1 MATLTILP
9 YEEMKFITSSFYE
22 NFKMALDTIRGNKL
36 RSFLTIVG
44 VVVGVITVMLI
55 SSIISGVNVAVEKE
69 VESFGTRSI
78 FLYKMGIGLHTSAP
92 TREERMR
99 KPLTMGDAAAIGSL
113 KNIEVAVPF
122 LDISNNFFGQK
133 INVTGKN
140 GKTSTSVKLIGTI
153 PDIEKTT
160 TQVLLDGRW
169 FSQSENEAKANVCL
183 IGDSVKEA
191 YFPYESPLGQ
201 TIEVS
206 GQEFRIVGLL
216 QKREQL
222 FGGGGGNN
230 DQSNVIYMPM
240 GAALKLKPNAQ
251 ELFILAVARE
261 GQLDKAKDD
270 VQDLL
275 RIRRN
280 VKFGDENN
288 FAMETAASLI
298 DQFKAITGGVFLAM
312 VVISSVGLLIGGIG
326 VMNIMLVSVTERT
339 REIGIRKAIGA
350 KQRDILL
357 QFLIEAATLTGF
369 GGIVG
374 LLIGWFLTF
383 IVRMIMPSYVPLWAP
398 IAGFGASV
406 GIGIIFGLFPA
417 WKAAR
422 LDPIEALRYE

>member
-1 MATLTILP
+1 
-9 YEEMKFITSSFYE
+9 MKFLTSSFYE
-22 NFKMALDTIRGNKL
+22 NFKMAIDTLRGNKL

-44 VVVGVITVMLI
+44 VVIGVITVMLI
-55 SSIISGVNVAVEKE
+55 SSIISGINVAVEKQ

-78 FLYKMGIGLHTSAP
+78 FLYKMDIGIRTSAP
-92 TREERMR
+92 SREERMR
-99 KPLTMGDAAAIGSL
+99 KPLTMDDAAAINNLSS
-113 KNIEVAVPF
+113 IETAVPF

-140 GKTSTSVKLIGTI
+140 GKTSSSVQMNGTL
-153 PDIEKTT
+153 PQIEKTT
-160 TQVLLDGRW
+160 SETLMEGRW
-169 FSQSENEAKANVCL
+169 FSQSESDEKANVCL
-183 IGDSVKEA
+183 IGSTVKES
-191 YFPYESPLGQ
+191 YFPYDNPIGQ
-201 TIEVS
+201 TIEV
-206 GQEFRIVGLL
+206 GGTEFRIIGVL

-230 DQSNVIYMPM
+230 DQSNSIYMPM
-240 GAALKLKPNAQ
+240 GAALKLKPNADD
-251 ELFILAVARE
+251 LFILAVARE
-261 GQLDKAKDD
+261 GQLEKAKDD

-280 VKFGDENN
+280 VKFGEKNN

-298 DQFKAITGGVFLAM
+298 EQFSAITSGVFLAM
-312 VVISSVGLLIGGIG
+312 IIISSIGLMIGGLG

-350 KQRDILL
+350 RQTDILL

-369 GGIVG
+369 GGLVG
-374 LLIGWFLTF
+374 LGLGWLLSLL
-383 IVRMIMPSYVPLWAP
+383 VKMLMPSYVPLWAP

-422 LDPIEALRYE
+422 LDPIESLRYE